1 MILYEAARPRRGWWA
16 EGGSVFRRNWVIFGL
31 FFFCD
36 SFFSLELWFISYHMG
51 GNDSAQ
57 LAGERGVGGK
67 GMNGFIYRDVTVM
80 GVIDMFSATIVGA

>member
-16 EGGSVFRRNWVIFGL
+16 EGGSVVRRNWVIFGL

-36 SFFSLELWFISYHMG
+36 SFFRGAVVHLLSQG

-67 GMNGFIYRDVTVM
+67 GMNGLYIGM
-80 GVIDMFSATIVGA
+80 

>member
-1 MILYEAARPRRGWWA
+1 MGGGWERCQEKLGHFWP
-16 EGGSVFRRNWVIFGL
+16 VFL
-31 FFFCD
+31 FLTL
-36 SFFSLELWFISYHMG
+36 FSLELWFISYHRG

>member
-16 EGGSVFRRNWVIFGL
+16 EGGSVVRRNCVIFGL
-31 FFFCD
+31 FFFCG
-36 SFFSLELWFISYHMG
+36 SFFLGAVVHLLSQG

-57 LAGERGVGGK
+57 LASERGVGGK

-80 GVIDMFSATIVGA
+80 GVIDMLSAAIVGA

>member
-16 EGGSVFRRNWVIFGL
+16 EGGSVVGRKWVIFGL

-36 SFFSLELWFISYHMG
+36 SFFCGAVVHLLSQG
-51 GNDSAQ
+51 GSAQ
-57 LAGERGVGGK
+57 LAGERGVGSK
-67 GMNGFIYRDVTVM
+67 GMNGFIYRDATVM

>member
-16 EGGSVFRRNWVIFGL
+16 EGGSVVRRNWVIFGL

-36 SFFSLELWFISYHMG
+36 SFFCGAVVHLLSQG

-80 GVIDMFSATIVGA
+80 GVIDMLSATIVGA

>member
-31 FFFCD
+31 LFFCD
-36 SFFSLELWFISYHMG
+36 SFFFGAVVHLLSQG